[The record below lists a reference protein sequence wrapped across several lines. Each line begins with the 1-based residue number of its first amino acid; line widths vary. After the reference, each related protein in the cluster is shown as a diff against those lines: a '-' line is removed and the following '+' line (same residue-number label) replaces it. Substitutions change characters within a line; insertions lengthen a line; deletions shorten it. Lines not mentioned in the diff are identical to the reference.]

1 MDPLVQEAMNILGR
15 EVARATKRTEL
26 RGILKL
32 CRLHGQSIHYVDI
45 AKALGMFSGGTELAT
60 ILGELMKE
68 AHDAGEP
75 PLSALVVRTDTGM
88 PGDGFFTY
96 ARQLGYEF
104 TDERAFWEMQV
115 TLLGLQLG
123 VGAPSAQSSTD
134 GDPNV
139 DLGDLSAFRGPQG
152 ATVKVGVVT
161 KPVQLDAGGGTFR
174 SPQGA
179 TVKVGVVTK
188 PVQLDASGGAFR
200 SPQGATVKAVTKPVQ
215 LNAGGGVRRRTP

>member
-1 MDPLVQEAMNILGR
+1 MDPLVHEAMNILGR
-15 EVARATKRTEL
+15 EIARATKRTEL

-32 CRLHGQSIHYVDI
+32 CRLRRQSIHYVDI

-115 TLLGLQLG
+115 TLLGLLG

-139 DLGDLSAFRGPQG
+139 ELGDLSALRGPQG
-152 ATVKVGVVT
+152 ATVKVGI
-161 KPVQLDAGGGTFR
+161 
-174 SPQGA
+174 
-179 TVKVGVVTK
+179 
-188 PVQLDASGGAFR
+188 
-200 SPQGATVKAVTKPVQ
+200 VTKPVQ